1 MENATNNEQSLFSRI
16 DFVLVITLLLAGALR
31 MIRPGLLLTWID
43 ELNIIAASL
52 KLAQSGEWV
61 WLGNETSFFL
71 ISGHSPLTTY
81 LTAIPALLFPYPFAL
96 RLFYGLVGVI
106 IVGLMYWLMDKTVG
120 RFAGRSSALLV
131 AVMPLAIYWS
141 RFVWNPSLAPLF
153 LIPWLYTAYKG
164 YRDDNKRSAQYWH
177 WIFLSLAIQTQT
189 ALLVIVPISGVVV
202 LIGLW
207 SSWRKLGQFILR
219 HLAIFA
225 IVTVTLL
232 PWLWGIYG
240 ESQGWWVAV
249 ASAGD
254 FDNGALAIDL
264 PSFNELLY
272 TFTFLTASVT
282 YRQQTMLISGN
293 PADWWFPSALHAF
306 LNLQTLLIF
315 CGSIAITCWQYRY
328 KKERRFLALI
338 LTISLF
344 WSLILLTF
352 NRLASDFYMMLT
364 LYAGIAFFGWITQ
377 ILYKYS
383 KWLVVVPVLM
393 VSAQLWLSLSILS
406 WYDRDPDVLSYSETV
421 HAVDDWSNDNQDVLV
436 WEYNPTMNILQQREW
451 ILHWRIL
458 SETYPVRYVTYPL
471 AVPIAENSQLIA
483 GNLEDTWL
491 SDWVIEQGF
500 YQQGTRD
507 FMTYSINRDVFPS
520 ANYIASSPQSFADM
534 ARIQG
539 IYAEP
544 DSNSNL
550 WYVFIYWQP
559 QQTTNENLQFSL
571 RLRDENRTL
580 TQTDQT
586 SLQSELWRAGDDV
599 ISFFTLNPENTIL
612 ANSDI
617 QLDLLMYSYPDGD
630 TLPVLVDETQA
641 NLGEVMTFEFV
652 IP

>member
-1 MENATNNEQSLFSRI
+1 MENSNINEKSLFSRI
-16 DFVLVITLLLAGALR
+16 DFFLILILLLAGALR

-43 ELNIIAASL
+43 ELNIITASVE
-52 KLAQSGEWV
+52 LAQSGDWV

-81 LTAIPALLFPYPFAL
+81 LSAIPALVSPHPFTL

-153 LIPWLYTAYKG
+153 LIPWLYTGYKG
-164 YRDDNKRSAQYWH
+164 YSDDNQHWAQYAH

-189 ALLVIVPISGVVV
+189 ALLVIVPISGMIGLV
-202 LIGLW
+202 GLW
-207 SSWRKLGQFILR
+207 SARRNLGQFILR
-219 HLAIFA
+219 HLFIFA
-225 IVTVTLL
+225 IVTLTLL

-249 ASAGD
+249 SSAGD
-254 FDNGALAIDL
+254 FDNGNLALDL
-264 PSFNELLY
+264 PSFDELLY
-272 TFTFLTASVT
+272 VFSFLTASAT

-293 PADWWFPSALHAF
+293 PADWWFPSALHSF
-306 LNLQTLLIF
+306 LYLQSILIF
-315 CGSIAITCWQYRY
+315 CGSLAITAWQYRY
-328 KKERRFLALI
+328 KKERRFFALI
-338 LTISLF
+338 LTVSLF

-364 LYAGIAFFGWITQ
+364 LYAGIALFGWITQ
-377 ILYKYS
+377 ILYNYS
-383 KWLVVVPVLM
+383 KWLLIVPVLM
-393 VSAQLWLSLSILS
+393 ISAQLWLSLSILS

-421 HAVDDWSNDNQDVLV
+421 DAVDDWSSDNHDVLV

-458 SETYPVRYVTYPL
+458 SKTYPIRYITYPL
-471 AVPIAENSQLIA
+471 AIPIAENGQTIA

-491 SDWVIEQGF
+491 SDWVTEQGF
-500 YQQGTRD
+500 YPQGNRD
-507 FMTYSINRDVFPS
+507 FTTYTINRDVFPS
-520 ANYIASSPQSFADM
+520 ANYYASSPQSFADM
-534 ARIQG
+534 ARIEG

-544 DSNSNL
+544 DPNSNL

-559 QQTTNENLQFSL
+559 QQTSNQNWQFSL
-571 RLRDENRTL
+571 RLRDENSTL
-580 TQTDQT
+580 AQIDQT
-586 SLQSELWRAGDDV
+586 SLQSELWRSGDDV
-599 ISFFTLNPENTIL
+599 VSFLTLNPENPVL

-617 QLDLLMYSYPDGD
+617 QLDLLMYSYPYGD
-630 TLPVLVDETQA
+630 TLPVIVDDTQA
-641 NLGEVMTFEFV
+641 NLGEVMTFDLV